1 MKKLWILGF
10 ASALLVLS
18 SAGARASLID
28 DWDTAPQGTLQKLLG
43 VDTYTTGNDFLRT
56 RVTVAGNSAANPFRF
71 GPAGLQTPGVTK
83 TIFSGGTTRSN
94 LSTVVL
100 FKPTGSSS
108 ILYTI
113 NFFGFKQGVKDVN
126 FTLFDVDANTHG
138 SVNGSVNVEEVVT
151 FLTAGLTLTGSKDN
165 VVSGN
170 TVTGIST
177 APNTGPGSADGNVT
191 VKSGNIP
198 LHQIVFTFGTLPAGI
213 NALAGFGISN
223 ISFTP
228 VPEVGQLA
236 IGLIACLIGGLWLRK
251 NRRQR
256 ASSIA

>member
-1 MKKLWILGF
+1 MKKLRILGL

-18 SAGARASLID
+18 SAGATASVVLA
-28 DWDTAPQGTLQKLLG
+28 DWSKAPQGVLQKLAR
-43 VDTYTTGNDFLRT
+43 VDTYTTGTDFSGLDL
-56 RVTVAGNSAANPFRF
+56 TVAGNSAANPFRF
-71 GPAGLQTPGVTK
+71 GSAGLQTPAVTK
-83 TIFSGGTTRSN
+83 TIFSGGTTGAD
-94 LSTVVL
+94 LSTVAL
-100 FKPTGSSS
+100 FKPTGSGS

-113 NFFGFKQGVKDVN
+113 NFFGFKQGVKDVS
-126 FTLFDVDANTHG
+126 FTLFDVDANRHG
-138 SVNGSVNVEEVVT
+138 SINVQEVVS
-151 FLTAGLTLTGSKDN
+151 FQTAGLTLTGSKDN

-191 VKSGNIP
+191 VQSGNMP

-213 NALAGFGISN
+213 DALAGIGISN

-251 NRRQR
+251 NCRQR
-256 ASSIA
+256 ASSMA

>member
-1 MKKLWILGF
+1 MKKLRILGL

-18 SAGARASLID
+18 SAGARASVID
-28 DWDTAPQGTLQKLLG
+28 DWNTAPQGTLQKLAG
-43 VDTYTTGNDFLRT
+43 VDTYTTGPDFLT
-56 RVTVAGNSAANPFRF
+56 SKLTVAGNSAANPFRF
-71 GPAGLQTPGVTK
+71 GPAGLQTPGITK
-83 TIFSGGTTRSN
+83 TIFSGGTTGSN

-108 ILYTI
+108 IVYTI
-113 NFFGFKQGVKDVN
+113 SFFGFKQGVKDVN
-126 FTLFDVDANTHG
+126 FTLFDVDANRH
-138 SVNGSVNVEEVVT
+138 GSVNVEEVVT

-191 VKSGNIP
+191 VKSGNMP

-213 NALAGFGISN
+213 DALAGIGISN

-251 NRRQR
+251 NHRQR

>member
-1 MKKLWILGF
+1 MKKLRILGL

-18 SAGARASLID
+18 SAGARASVID
-28 DWDTAPQGTLQKLLG
+28 DWNTAPQGTLQKLAG
-43 VDTYTTGNDFLRT
+43 VDTYTTGPDFLT
-56 RVTVAGNSAANPFRF
+56 SKLTVAGNSAANPFRF
-71 GPAGLQTPGVTK
+71 GPAGLQTPGITK
-83 TIFSGGTTRSN
+83 TIFSGGTTGSN

-108 ILYTI
+108 IVYTI

-126 FTLFDVDANTHG
+126 FTLFDVDANRH
-138 SVNGSVNVEEVVT
+138 GSVNVEEVVT

-191 VKSGNIP
+191 VKSGNMP

-213 NALAGFGISN
+213 DALAGIGISN

-251 NRRQR
+251 NHRQR

>member
-18 SAGARASLID
+18 SAGARASVLL
-28 DWDTAPQGTLQKLLG
+28 DWSTAPQGTLQKLPGLFDTYDTG
-43 VDTYTTGNDFLRT
+43 VDFSK
-56 RVTVAGNSAANPFRF
+56 VKATVAGNNSDIPFRF
-71 GPAGLQTPGVTK
+71 GPAGLQTPAVTK
-83 TIFSGGTTRSN
+83 TIFSGGKTVPN
-94 LSTVVL
+94 LSTVIL
-100 FKPTGSSS
+100 FKPTGGSVAF
-108 ILYTI
+108 TI

-138 SVNGSVNVEEVVT
+138 SVNVEEVVT
-151 FLTAGLTLTGSKDN
+151 FLTAGLTLTGGKDN

>member
-71 GPAGLQTPGVTK
+71 GSAGLQTPGVTK

-138 SVNGSVNVEEVVT
+138 SVNVEEVVT
-151 FLTAGLTLTGSKDN
+151 FLTAGLTLTGGKDN

-177 APNTGPGSADGNVT
+177 APNTGPGSADGNVA
-191 VKSGNIP
+191 VKSGNMP
-198 LHQIVFTFGTLPAGI
+198 LHQIQFTFGTLPAGI
-213 NALAGFGISN
+213 DALAGIGISN